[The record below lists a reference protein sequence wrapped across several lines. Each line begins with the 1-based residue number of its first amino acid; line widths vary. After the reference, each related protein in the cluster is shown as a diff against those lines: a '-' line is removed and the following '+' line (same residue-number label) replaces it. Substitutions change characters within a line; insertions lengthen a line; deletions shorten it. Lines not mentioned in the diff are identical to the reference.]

1 MKTAALL
8 LSLLTLGSVAA
19 AQTVALS
26 GMLGGKALVI
36 VDGSAPKSVAVG
48 ESYRGVKIVSTQ
60 GDQAVM
66 EIAGKRHTLRVGEAP
81 ASVGGAS
88 GSVANR
94 GPSGTKIV
102 LNASSGGHFFTQG
115 QINGRAVQ
123 LVVDTGATMVSLSV
137 GDAER
142 VGLNYKAGQAVQM
155 STANGVIPG
164 WRLKL
169 ASVRVGDV
177 VVYDV
182 DAIVSSGAM
191 PYVLLGNSFL
201 THFQMTRTNDQMV
214 LDKRY

>member
-1 MKTAALL
+1 MKTATLL
-8 LSLLTLGSVAA
+8 IAFLTFGHGVF

-36 VDGSAPKSVAVG
+36 VDGNTPKSVAVG

-66 EIAGKRHTLRVGEAP
+66 EIAGKRHTMHVGEAP
-81 ASVGGAS
+81 ASVGNGLSGGAA
-88 GSVANR
+88 GSKV
-94 GPSGTKIV
+94 V
-102 LNASSGGHFFTQG
+102 LSAGSGGHFFTPG

-142 VGLNYKAGQAVQM
+142 VGLNYKSGQAVQM

-169 ASVRVGDV
+169 ASVRIGDV

-182 DAIVSSGAM
+182 DAIVSSGSM

-201 THFQMTRTNDQMV
+201 ARFQMTRTNDQMV
-214 LDKRY
+214 LEKRF